1 MKDESFSDKADP
13 GEIDFKNV
21 SELWRKAKT
30 ISERHALY
38 RGSDAYRTNDESFS
52 DNEDPREIDSENDST
67 IRRRVEKPSEQQA
80 DMPKV
85 KFYEWLNFIS
95 TVLLYGIVS
104 ASVSLATVVGYDRWY
119 AQKVVAV
126 DIKGYI
132 AQQRDSYLA
141 GKLNDDELKRSFD
154 RLETVITA
162 IPKNRVVIMGDAV
175 VRNAE
180 TVKP

>member
-1 MKDESFSDKADP
+1 MFALCVVVPLGASVA
-13 GEIDFKNV
+13 
-21 SELWRKAKT
+21 T
-30 ISERHALY
+30 IS
-38 RGSDAYRTNDESFS
+38 
-52 DNEDPREIDSENDST
+52 
-67 IRRRVEKPSEQQA
+67 
-80 DMPKV
+80 
-85 KFYEWLNFIS
+85 
-95 TVLLYGIVS
+95 
-104 ASVSLATVVGYDRWY
+104 GYDRWY

-141 GKLNDDELKRSFD
+141 GKLNDDELKKSFD
-154 RLETVITA
+154 RLEAVITA

>member
-1 MKDESFSDKADP
+1 MP
-13 GEIDFKNV
+13 I
-21 SELWRKAKT
+21 
-30 ISERHALY
+30 
-38 RGSDAYRTNDESFS
+38 
-52 DNEDPREIDSENDST
+52 
-67 IRRRVEKPSEQQA
+67 EKLNPLRYLGPAEYTGFWQQLFA
-80 DMPKV
+80 
-85 KFYEWLNFIS
+85 
-95 TVLLYGIVS
+95 TLLYGFWGRVLFIALVVS
-104 ASVSLATVVGYDRWY
+104 IGASLATIAGYDRWF

-141 GKLNDDELKRSFD
+141 GKLNDDELKKSFD
-154 RLETVITA
+154 RLEAVITT

>member
-1 MKDESFSDKADP
+1 MHDEIRNYEEPFQ
-13 GEIDFKNV
+13 EIDFERAKA
-21 SELWRKAKT
+21 LWRRNT
-30 ISERHALY
+30 V
-38 RGSDAYRTNDESFS
+38 SDEQPK
-52 DNEDPREIDSENDST
+52 EPPRELPT
-67 IRRRVEKPSEQQA
+67 QLPKPQSLF
-80 DMPKV
+80 V
-85 KFYEWLNFIS
+85 S
-95 TVLLYGIVS
+95 VLMLCLAVSIV
-104 ASVSLATVVGYDRWY
+104 ASLAAIAGYDRWF

-154 RLETVITA
+154 RLESVITA
-162 IPKNRVVIMGDAV
+162 IPKNRVIIMGDAV